1 MTVVLE
7 GVYAKNNK
15 NLIGL
20 KSEPTSQLVVS
31 FNSFKDLDYD
41 KTVAENVKLT
51 KGRTPIKVK
60 DSSSKLKPEI
70 INEYNFY
77 PHSTFDYKPE
87 NAKSELYTLE
97 VVPKKKTDL
106 GAKSNRLTLY
116 VYDLGKSVTKSKGKG
131 KNKGNVAS
139 AASDRRSNVKR
150 AFPRFKSD
158 AVSQLFNTCGSSLF
172 KNSCLVCS
180 ILKSLVQFYMKADKA
195 VVDKFMT
202 MFETISPKDIEAK
215 SSKKFEDKIESGV
228 YNSAIRIVIDAYASQ
243 NPEVSIKM
251 SDDETVKKIKPKTL
265 KHQIAFINEATNETL
280 LSIKTVDYKGK
291 ITIDG
296 SLVRGET
303 KKIQVLQPLYRTAV
317 DPKTKK
323 SVQEF
328 RGCITRDIDVSTR
341 VVSNDDFVK
350 FWKRQK
356 EPVNTLKNFERITDT
371 CTDGELEAMIFK

>member
-20 KSEPTSQLVVS
+20 KSDPTSQLIVG

-77 PHSTFDYKPE
+77 PHSTFEYKQE
-87 NAKSELYTLE
+87 NAKSEFYTLE

-116 VYDLGKSVTKSKGKG
+116 VYDLGKSITKTKGKG
-131 KNKGNVAS
+131 KNKG
-139 AASDRRSNVKR
+139 NVKR

-202 MFETISPKDIEAK
+202 MFETITPKDIEAK

-228 YNSAIRIVIDAYASQ
+228 FNSAIRIVIDAYASQ

-251 SDDETVKKIKPKTL
+251 ENETSRKIKPKTL
-265 KHQIAFINEATNETL
+265 KHQITFINEATNETL

-296 SLVRGET
+296 TLVRGET
-303 KKIQVLQPLYRTAV
+303 KKIQILQPLYRTAV

-323 SVQEF
+323 SIKEF

-371 CTDGELEAMIFK
+371 CTDGELEALIFK

>member
-1 MTVVLE
+1 MSVVLE

-20 KSEPTSQLVVS
+20 KSDPNLQLIVS

-77 PHSTFDYKPE
+77 PHSTFEYKQE
-87 NAKSELYTLE
+87 NAKSEFYTLE

-116 VYDLGKSVTKSKGKG
+116 VYDLGKSVTKPKGKT
-131 KNKGNVAS
+131 KNKG
-139 AASDRRSNVKR
+139 NVKR

-202 MFETISPKDIEAK
+202 MFDSISPKDIEAK
-215 SSKKFEDKIESGV
+215 TSKKFEDKIESGV
-228 YNSAIRIVIDAYASQ
+228 YNSSIKITIDAYASQ

-251 SDDETVKKIKPKTL
+251 ADETVKKIKPKTL
-265 KHQIAFINEATNETL
+265 KHQISFINEATNETL

-303 KKIQVLQPLYRTAV
+303 KKIQILQPLYRTAV

-356 EPVNTLKNFERITDT
+356 ESVNTLKNFERITDT
-371 CTDGELEAMIFK
+371 CTDGELEGMIFK